1 MERDYF
7 FKRNNVPMEQKMDL
21 NVPAPDTAPVKLPE
35 TDAHGAGKAAAGF
48 PPKGWAER
56 MFKKYGAL
64 PVSEN
69 ARKVLER
76 RYFRKDARGETLET
90 PEEMVARVACNI
102 AAAEGFYYGAL
113 PEVVLQW
120 AESFYALMIRL
131 DFVPNSPTLMNAGRE
146 LQQLSACFVL
156 PVEDSMESI
165 FEAVKNTALI
175 HKSGGGT
182 GFSFSRLR
190 PKHDVVKSTK
200 GISSGPISFMTVF
213 DAATETI
220 KQGGTRRGANMGI
233 LRVDHPDILDF
244 ITCKTRNDRL
254 NNFNISVALTEEFMK
269 AVEADAEYPLVN
281 PHSGEIAARLKAREV
296 FEKIVDSA
304 WRNGEPGIIFIDRIN
319 RDNPTPRLGAME
331 STNPCLAGETPV
343 AVADG
348 RGAVPIRQL
357 AEEGKDV
364 PVFCRNGKGKVT
376 VRMMRNPR
384 ITGRGKRILKV
395 VLDDGNF
402 VRATENHKFVLSDGT
417 EREAKDLLRGDSL
430 AIMTRRIAQF
440 NKVIARANRNAQEY
454 AWISSTDHPNW
465 DPEHRLIANFHFR
478 RQTGTSINPRV
489 CVVHHKDGNGLNNDP
504 ANLLVMSREEH
515 RRLHAKERE
524 GDKNPMRRFPEKNW
538 MNDPAKQQEMRK
550 KYHIGAKRGETT
562 RTRIGSATTHRFTDN
577 DFRTR
582 HRAAVKSA
590 MTCKHDIFMEGIHR
604 RALSKLNEC
613 QGSTDLRCFLENN
626 TVMVERTCEHCGAT
640 FAVAWNRRE
649 QSFCSHS
656 CYVSRHNRDS
666 NIRERIA
673 DGILSTYLNK
683 AEDRYREQI
692 RCLLD
697 LKFESG
703 RVPLKKEWEARCA
716 AEGVSKR
723 LGTEFA
729 FPTYD
734 AIRTAA
740 LIHNHRVVAVEP
752 DGVED
757 VYNGTVDE
765 FHNFYVGHFSSVVDG
780 ESRQVCV
787 NIVNCG
793 EQPLLP
799 YESCNLGS
807 VNLANMILGE
817 NGGARIDYEKLKA
830 VVHAAVRFLD
840 NVIDMNNYP
849 LNEIRQMTMGNRK
862 IGLGVMGFADM
873 LIRLG
878 IPYDSDE
885 ALSVG
890 QEIMNFIQEESIS
903 ASCNLARERGAFP
916 NYGISVFPER
926 GGIPRRNAT
935 TTTIAPTGTI
945 SIIAGCSSG
954 IEPVFA
960 LSFIRNVMDN
970 DHLVE
975 VHPLFEADMRR
986 RGLYSIE
993 KMKEISQAGTLR
1005 HVDGIPDD
1013 VRRVFV
1019 TAHDISPEAHLRMQA
1034 AFQKFVDNAVSK
1046 TVNFPAEATRE
1057 DIRKVFV
1064 LAFRLGCKGVTVYRD
1079 RSRDE
1084 QVLNIGEVN
1093 RKEAAAAAAA
1103 PEAEPGFV
1111 SPRPRPDTLL
1121 GVTKEM
1127 KTSCGKLYVTI
1138 NRDRQGIFEIFNQM
1152 GKAGGCAASQSEAI
1166 GRLVSLALRS
1176 GVQPDQIV
1184 KQLKGISCHL
1194 PAWGGN
1200 GGKILSCADA
1210 VSKAIEWYMENVDT
1224 MFAGLPGP
1232 SVNPVHAVSS
1242 KASSPDPGVLEI
1254 ARGACPDC
1262 GSQVEMQE
1270 GCLKCRS
1277 CGFSEC

>member
-1 MERDYF
+1 
-7 FKRNNVPMEQKMDL
+7 MEQKMDL
-21 NVPAPDTAPVKLPE
+21 NVPAPVAAPVKLPE
-35 TDAHGAGKAAAGF
+35 TDARGAGKAVAEF

-56 MFKKYGAL
+56 MFKKYGPL
-64 PVSEN
+64 PVSDN

-76 RYFRKDARGETLET
+76 RYLRKDVKGETLET

-120 AESFYALMIRL
+120 AESFYALMTRL

-331 STNPCLAGETPV
+331 STNPC
-343 AVADG
+343 
-348 RGAVPIRQL
+348 
-357 AEEGKDV
+357 
-364 PVFCRNGKGKVT
+364 
-376 VRMMRNPR
+376 
-384 ITGRGKRILKV
+384 
-395 VLDDGNF
+395 
-402 VRATENHKFVLSDGT
+402 
-417 EREAKDLLRGDSL
+417 
-430 AIMTRRIAQF
+430 
-440 NKVIARANRNAQEY
+440 
-454 AWISSTDHPNW
+454 
-465 DPEHRLIANFHFR
+465 
-478 RQTGTSINPRV
+478 
-489 CVVHHKDGNGLNNDP
+489 
-504 ANLLVMSREEH
+504 
-515 RRLHAKERE
+515 
-524 GDKNPMRRFPEKNW
+524 
-538 MNDPAKQQEMRK
+538 
-550 KYHIGAKRGETT
+550 
-562 RTRIGSATTHRFTDN
+562 
-577 DFRTR
+577 
-582 HRAAVKSA
+582 
-590 MTCKHDIFMEGIHR
+590 
-604 RALSKLNEC
+604 
-613 QGSTDLRCFLENN
+613 
-626 TVMVERTCEHCGAT
+626 
-640 FAVAWNRRE
+640 
-649 QSFCSHS
+649 
-656 CYVSRHNRDS
+656 
-666 NIRERIA
+666 
-673 DGILSTYLNK
+673 
-683 AEDRYREQI
+683 
-692 RCLLD
+692 
-697 LKFESG
+697 
-703 RVPLKKEWEARCA
+703 
-716 AEGVSKR
+716 
-723 LGTEFA
+723 
-729 FPTYD
+729 
-734 AIRTAA
+734 
-740 LIHNHRVVAVEP
+740 
-752 DGVED
+752 
-757 VYNGTVDE
+757 
-765 FHNFYVGHFSSVVDG
+765 
-780 ESRQVCV
+780 
-787 NIVNCG
+787 G

-807 VNLANMILGE
+807 VNLSNMILGE

-975 VHPLFEADMRR
+975 VHPLFDADMRR
-986 RGLYSIE
+986 RGLYSVE

-1005 HVDGIPDD
+1005 HVEGIPDD

-1034 AFQKFVDNAVSK
+1034 AFQKYVDNAVSK

-1093 RKEAAAAAAA
+1093 RKEAAAAAAVA

-1232 SVNPVHAVSS
+1232 SANPVHAVSS